1 MYCNCIDDVPLSI
14 HIYLSNYHIL
24 KCIKGE
30 DSTED
35 GDLTVMGE
43 VIARLPIDVQLG
55 KLIVLGHIF
64 GILDEAII
72 IAAG

>member
-1 MYCNCIDDVPLSI
+1 
-14 HIYLSNYHIL
+14 
-24 KCIKGE
+24 
-30 DSTED
+30 
-35 GDLTVMGE
+35 MGE

-72 IAAG
+72 IAAGLIIKNRLFLRITKNCI